1 MATIAVSYLTSIP
14 GRSELVDEA
23 RRSKSSASSFVVSR
37 VGEKIT
43 APIVIPSNTTQEV
56 ISAGSM
62 SYFLAIIS
70 QELSGNET
78 SNYTV

>member
-1 MATIAVSYLTSIP
+1 MATIVVSYLTSIP
-14 GRSELVDEA
+14 GRSELADEA

-62 SYFLAIIS
+62 SYFLAIMS